1 MKKFNIKEIDWFQI
15 GVIGLSLLGTLAKG
29 IYDNKRFDAVVDK
42 NFDGRLVERVGK
54 IVEDKIKK

>member
-29 IYDNKRFDAVVDK
+29 IYENKRFDAVVDK
-42 NFDGRLVERVGK
+42 NFDGRLVERVRE

>member
-29 IYDNKRFDAVVDK
+29 IYENKRFDAVVDK
-42 NFDGRLVERVGK
+42 NFDGRLVERVGE
-54 IVEDKIKK
+54 IVKDKIKK